1 MAEPGQGALTSAL
14 ERIGRSCVELVE
26 ELGYYLALTIE
37 SLYWI
42 VWGSFKKQPV
52 RMSASA
58 QQMVEIGLAGLP
70 IVFMLSFA
78 IGVMLAIQGI
88 HTLKQFGAE
97 TQVVLGIAL
106 SVTREFGPLI
116 TGILVAGRTGSA
128 LAARIGTMTVNQ
140 EIDALRVMGINPV
153 RYLVSPVFVAMVF
166 MMPLV
171 TLFSDLAA
179 LLGGAVFC
187 NLELGLSF
195 AAYWDQA
202 TGFITVDDVMQGLW
216 KSAVFAAIIALVGVT
231 NGFMVSGGA
240 EGVGGN
246 RPRLKQRRRPLPA
259 EIGPEC
265 TRLAMLGYD
274 RRRIAYRAEPSIP

>member
-1 MAEPGQGALTSAL
+1 MADIGHGGGLAGSL
-14 ERIGRSCVELVE
+14 ERVGRVCAGLVE
-26 ELGYYLALTIE
+26 EFGYYLALTVE
-37 SLYWI
+37 SIYWI
-42 VWGSFKKQPV
+42 CWGSVRRQPV
-52 RMSASA
+52 RLAATA

-70 IVFMLSFA
+70 IVFMLSFS

-116 TGILVAGRTGSA
+116 TGILVAGRSGSA
-128 LAARIGTMTVNQ
+128 LAARIGTMNVNQ

-153 RYLVSPVFVAMVF
+153 RYLVSPVLVAMVA

-171 TLFSDLAA
+171 TLFSDFAA

-187 NLELGLSF
+187 NLELGLSY

-202 TGFITVDDVMQGLW
+202 TGFITADDVYQGLA
-216 KSAVFAAIIALVGVT
+216 KSAVFAVLIALVGVT
-231 NGFMVSGGA
+231 NGFSVSGGA
-240 EGVGGN
+240 EGVGKSTTRAVVLAISYIVLADMLFTYFLN
-246 RPRLKQRRRPLPA
+246 R
-259 EIGPEC
+259 
-265 TRLAMLGYD
+265 
-274 RRRIAYRAEPSIP
+274 

>member
-1 MAEPGQGALTSAL
+1 MQIFLRALRRRADTPQPAVLNAL
-14 ERIGRSCVELVE
+14 ERVGKGCIEQLE
-26 ELGYYLALTIE
+26 EFGYYLALTLE

-42 VWGSFKKQPV
+42 VWGYARRQPV
-52 RMSASA
+52 RLSASF

-70 IVFMLSFA
+70 IVFVLSFS

-116 TGILVAGRTGSA
+116 TGILVAGRSGSA

-153 RYLVSPVFVAMVF
+153 RYLVSPVLVAMLV
-166 MMPLV
+166 MLPLV
-171 TLFSDLAA
+171 TLFADFAA
-179 LLGGAVFC
+179 MLGGAVFC
-187 NLELGLSF
+187 KLELGISY
-195 AAYWDQA
+195 AAYWHQS
-202 TGFITVDDVMQGLW
+202 TEFIVAGDVLQGLS
-216 KSAVFAAIIALVGVT
+216 KSLVFAVIIALVGVA

-240 EGVGGN
+240 DGVG
-246 RPRLKQRRRPLPA
+246 KA
-259 EIGPEC
+259 T
-265 TRLAMLGYD
+265 TRAVVLAISYIVLSDMLFTYFLS
-274 RRRIAYRAEPSIP
+274 R